1 MTRWRHQVPVR
12 SPLSAGA
19 IVAGARA
26 AMGNGRSEAAVERL
40 QALLTRRYAPR
51 AALLTDSGT
60 TALRA
65 ALVGALGP
73 GVAVAL
79 PAFACYDLVT
89 AANGAGVPV
98 VLYDTDPHTLAPDLS
113 SLRVALRRNVGAI
126 VIVHLYGYPVD
137 LTDVNALAADAGAVV
152 IEDAA
157 QGAGGTLHDRPLGAQ
172 ASLAVL
178 SFGRGKGMTGGSGGA
193 LLAHDDTGA
202 RILERARTVL
212 AAPQRGWTSLATLA
226 AQLVL
231 ERPGL
236 YALPAALPFL
246 HLGETVYRAPHKA
259 RAASP
264 ASCAVVAATW
274 TMADEELETRRANA
288 ARLLAAVCGVAA
300 KDRRFEPMRPAE
312 AARPGYLRLPV
323 LASAEARRS
332 AETSAARRLGISPS
346 YPKVLSEV
354 EQLAERCLNRD
365 GAFAGARTL
374 TARLVT
380 LPTHSRLGSDDLSR
394 LERWIGGS

>member
-1 MTRWRHQVPVR
+1 VR
-12 SPLSAGA
+12 SPLSAA
-19 IVAGARA
+19 ALLAGARA
-26 AMGNGRSEAAVERL
+26 AMGNGRSEAAVARL
-40 QALLTRRYAPR
+40 EELLCARYAPK

-65 ALVGALGP
+65 ALVSAVGP

-113 SLRVALRRNVGAI
+113 SLRTALRRNIGAI

-137 LTDVNALAADAGAVV
+137 LTEVNALAADAGVVV

-157 QGAGGTLHDRPLGAQ
+157 QGAGGTLHGRPLGAH

-193 LLAHDDTGA
+193 LLAHDETGA
-202 RILERARTVL
+202 GILERARALL
-212 AAPQRGWTSLATLA
+212 AAPQRGWSSLAALA
-226 AQLVL
+226 AQIVL
-231 ERPGL
+231 ERPQL

-246 HLGETVYRAPHKA
+246 HLGETVYRTPHTP
-259 RAASP
+259 RAASA

-274 TMADEELETRRANA
+274 GMADQEVETRRSNA

-300 KDRRFEPMRPAE
+300 KGRRFEPMRPAE

-323 LASAEARRS
+323 LASPEARRGAAS
-332 AETSAARRLGISPS
+332 HVARRLGVSLS
-346 YPKVLSEV
+346 YPKALSEV
-354 EQLAERCLNRD
+354 EQLAERCVNRD
-365 GAFAGARTL
+365 GEFPGARTL
-374 TARLVT
+374 TSRLVT
-380 LPTHSRLGSDDLSR
+380 LPTHGRLGSHDLVR